1 MGWYQAMLYLTNFP
15 CFSSQTCC
23 YNTIPSCLPL
33 KRSHATQ
40 IRLVLREPAYEFKS
54 LSYVPLTGI
63 SLSIFL
69 WMLGAGTMER
79 QQGTR
84 SEWER
89 TERQASRMSE
99 RGERVPRETTKRKKC
114 RRTLPYCQT
123 LLIWP
128 GHLHQ
133 PNQSPSHGN
142 WFIRKGLPGQKRRSC
157 IISTCCLHIICI
169 EWMGG
174 GRGIFLDLAR
184 W

>member
-1 MGWYQAMLYLTNFP
+1 
-15 CFSSQTCC
+15 
-23 YNTIPSCLPL
+23 
-33 KRSHATQ
+33 
-40 IRLVLREPAYEFKS
+40 
-54 LSYVPLTGI
+54 
-63 SLSIFL
+63 
-69 WMLGAGTMER
+69 MLGAGTMER

-169 EWMGG
+169 KWKGG
-174 GRGIFLDLAR
+174 GRCIFLDRPLVRNARMHPTQLAEPKLILAIFLPFEVFDG
-184 W
+184 WVKIAFQTQLLKCSEFLPQVSAFDL